1 MTVSLEWDANMETDL
16 EGYKMYTGTSS
27 RNYSNVIDLGNVT
40 SAYIEI
46 GTGTFFAVTAYNTAG
61 LESGFSNEVFYEP

>member
-1 MTVSLEWDANMETDL
+1 
-16 EGYKMYTGTSS
+16 MYTGTSS

-46 GTGTFFAVTAYNTAG
+46 GIGTVFAVTAYNTAG
-61 LESGFSNEVFYEP
+61 LESDFSNEVFYEP

>member
-1 MTVSLEWDANMETDL
+1 
-16 EGYKMYTGTSS
+16 MYWGIES
-27 RNYSNVIDLGNVT
+27 RNYSNSMDLGLTT